1 VTSDAVYEFLT
12 AFLTEMAQI
21 FVDPVMMLGGD
32 EVGLD
37 TRDPVTGAPLLLACF
52 DLDPKA
58 SAWLKS
64 HDMLSA
70 NVTAYFWKRVTTE
83 VVPKVKRTAMVWFGM
98 PSTGDPPLAQLP
110 ASTIAN
116 VWYVPTKEAR
126 AHTHVRVSLAVGQRH
141 EHTLCRRSQLD
152 CTGHLFES
160 IALPSSGARLSGPT
174 TRYTTVIRQC
184 SPLTRGGTFQ
194 APHSVDL
201 LTPSDKEEWSRE

>member
-1 VTSDAVYEFLT
+1 MPYVRTRVQFVVQRKRTITQLCCIVLQCRHGGWFYGMPELCLMSCPSVLDVTSDAVYEFLT

-37 TRDPVTGAPLLLACF
+37 TRDPVTGAPLLLTCF

-83 VVPKVKRTAMVWFGM
+83 VVPKVNRTAMVWFGM

-116 VWYVPTKEAR
+116 VWYVPTKEAPR
-126 AHTHVRVSLAVGQRH
+126 TPTHPHTHVRV
-141 EHTLCRRSQLD
+141 
-152 CTGHLFES
+152 
-160 IALPSSGARLSGPT
+160 
-174 TRYTTVIRQC
+174 
-184 SPLTRGGTFQ
+184 
-194 APHSVDL
+194 
-201 LTPSDKEEWSRE
+201 